1 MDFLK
6 PKGDYRNLIVYK
18 KAGCIFDIIPP
29 DIYINTCL
37 TSGHRREI
45 R

>member
-6 PKGDYRNLIVYK
+6 RKGYYRHLIVYK
-18 KAGCIFDIIPP
+18 KGMHFDIIPP

-45 R
+45 S

>member
-29 DIYINTCL
+29 DIIY
-37 TSGHRREI
+37 
-45 R
+45 